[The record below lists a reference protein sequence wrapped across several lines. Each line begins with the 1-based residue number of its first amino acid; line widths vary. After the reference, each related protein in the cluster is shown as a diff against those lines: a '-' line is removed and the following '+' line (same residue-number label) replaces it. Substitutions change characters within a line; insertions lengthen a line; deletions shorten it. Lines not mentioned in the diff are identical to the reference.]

1 MWWVREEVTRDSK
14 GQGCSGAKG
23 QEFDGLETM
32 WGHWR
37 IEKSM
42 LDCYISNGI
51 EKEVQVLVIPNMLHF
66 DGWQETKI
74 CLKLKFYSNIG
85 IVV

>member
-1 MWWVREEVTRDSK
+1 M
-14 GQGCSGAKG
+14 
-23 QEFDGLETM
+23 
-32 WGHWR
+32 GHWR